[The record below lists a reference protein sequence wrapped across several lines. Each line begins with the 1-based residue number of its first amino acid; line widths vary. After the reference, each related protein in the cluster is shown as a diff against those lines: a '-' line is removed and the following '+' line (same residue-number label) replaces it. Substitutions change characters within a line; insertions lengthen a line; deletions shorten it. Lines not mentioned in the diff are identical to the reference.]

1 MEFLLNFTMW
11 FKNLPAS
18 GKISLFLVLVGAV
31 TAGVLIKSHVRYS
44 GYSYLYTNLSL
55 TDSNAIAERLQ
66 SMNVETQ
73 IRGDAILVPGNR
85 VLELRNT
92 LASEGLPR
100 GGGTGFE
107 IFDKSNF
114 GATEFEQRVSYMR
127 AVQGELSRT
136 ISAIDGVE
144 SARVHLVVPEKTLF
158 RDETEQPRASVALN
172 LHRGRK
178 LSPSQVSGIVHLL
191 LTSVEGLTEANL
203 NVIDQNG
210 NTLYKGSGSDA
221 SGMSARHLEMRRNME
236 KSLEARVIE
245 MLERVIGAGRVSV
258 SVSADMNFSQ
268 VERTIESFDP
278 EGRVAISEQS
288 VQDTSSGSSGG
299 VGGAPGAASNL
310 PGGAGAEAGSGRSE
324 NSKRVETTATYA
336 VSKTIQR
343 ILEPVGEIQ
352 RLSVAV
358 LVDGNYQEVE
368 AEDGTTQM
376 NYEPR
381 SAEEL
386 SRIDELVRRAIGF
399 TESRGDEVK
408 VENLQF
414 KPVGGE
420 MEMTE
425 EFVSATNSSRLMVYI
440 MDNIKTVALVLVFG
454 ILFLL
459 LVKMI
464 NSYSPPMEFAY
475 ANIIGESAGNVA
487 KALPSGANVSIVKR
501 DDEAARQKAE
511 EIEKKNPEIA
521 ASREAGIEFIEKPQ
535 NIKIETPMTSEEKL
549 RLQAAKMQ
557 VEQIIN
563 SNVDEAVH
571 VLRAWM
577 QED

>member
-1 MEFLLNFTMW
+1 MW

-31 TAGVLIKSHVRYS
+31 TAGILIQSHVRYS
-44 GYSYLYTNLSL
+44 GYQYLYTNLSL
-55 TDSNAIAERLQ
+55 SDSNAISERLQ

-73 IRGDAILVPGNR
+73 LRGDAILVPGNR
-85 VLELRNT
+85 VLELRNM
-92 LASEGLPR
+92 LASEGLPS

-107 IFDKSNF
+107 IFDKTNF

-144 SARVHLVVPEKTLF
+144 AARVHLVIPEKSLF
-158 RDETEQPRASVALN
+158 KDESNQPRASVALT
-172 LHRGRK
+172 LHRGRG
-178 LSPSQVSGIVHLL
+178 LSPSQVNGIVHLL
-191 LTSVEGLTEANL
+191 LTSVQGLTESNL
-203 NVIDQNG
+203 NIIDQNG
-210 NTLYKGSGSDA
+210 NTLYKGTGNDA
-221 SGMSARHLEMRRNME
+221 AGMSARHMDMRRSTE
-236 KSLEARVIE
+236 AGLEARVVE
-245 MLERVIGAGRVSV
+245 MLERVIGPGRVSV
-258 SVSADMNFSQ
+258 SVSADMDFAQ

-278 EGRVAISEQS
+278 EGRVAISEQT
-288 VQDTSSGSSGG
+288 VQDTTSGSSGST
-299 VGGAPGAASNL
+299 GGAPGAASNL
-310 PGGAGAEAGSGRSE
+310 PGGSGAESGGGRSE
-324 NSKRVETTATYA
+324 NSKRVENSSTYA

-343 ILEPVGEIQ
+343 ILDPVGEVR

-358 LVDGNYQEVE
+358 LVDGNYEEVQ
-368 AEDGTTQM
+368 AEDGTSTM
-376 NYEPR
+376 NYQPR

-386 SRIDELVRRAIGF
+386 GRIDELVRRAIGF
-399 TESRGDEVK
+399 SETRGDEVK
-408 VENLQF
+408 IENLQF
-414 KPVGGE
+414 QRVGSP
-420 MEMTE
+420 MDMTE
-425 EFVSATNSSRLMVYI
+425 DFISATNSNRWMVYLL
-440 MDNIKTVALVLVFG
+440 DNMKTVALVLVFG

-464 NSYSPPMEFAY
+464 NNYSPPMDMAY

-487 KALPSGANVSIVKR
+487 RALPTGANVSLVKR
-501 DDEAARQKAE
+501 DDEAVKKKTE
-511 EIEKKNPEIA
+511 ELQQKNPELA
-521 ASREAGIEFIEKPQ
+521 ASRETGIQFIEKPQ

-563 SNVDEAVH
+563 ANVEDAVH
-571 VLRAWM
+571 VIRAWM